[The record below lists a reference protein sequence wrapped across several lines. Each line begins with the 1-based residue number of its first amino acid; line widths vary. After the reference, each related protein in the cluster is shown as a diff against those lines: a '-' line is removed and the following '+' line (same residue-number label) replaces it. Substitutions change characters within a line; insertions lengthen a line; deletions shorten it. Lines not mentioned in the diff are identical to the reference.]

1 MIRFLYSFRSMI
13 AHSRLTTVGVF
24 ASLCME
30 SAFYCWVPLGFRLL
44 IDKVAPSHNLDLF
57 SYIVLSFAGGALL
70 ASCVGFARDYLY
82 VRVQSKFL
90 AQMRQDMF
98 ECLQQL
104 SMSFHVRAAM
114 GDMLGAFSRDLASIE
129 TAAGSVVPQLLLP
142 LVQCVGCTIV
152 LLFLDWRLAATAWLL
167 WPWMFL
173 APRRI
178 ESEAVS
184 ARDERQADEETVL
197 DLLYENLSAQR
208 IVRAFSLERIGSS
221 VFRRRNENLSRS
233 AMRAGLLTLMRER
246 MSMAGILLI
255 QITAFALAS
264 WLVMGGK
271 ITLGTLLASQILT
284 GMLALSLSVLAQS
297 QAVIDTAKLGLGRVN
312 AFLSEPVGMTD
323 ASSAVDLPPFTNE
336 IRFRGVD
343 FSYGGPDLALDGAYA
358 RIRCGSFVA
367 FVGTSGAGKSTML
380 NLLMRLFDPQAGV
393 ITVDGQD
400 IRGVRVNSLRAQMAV
415 VLEDNF
421 LFSTSIK
428 ENIRLGNP
436 ASSDEEVIEAAKQAE
451 IHEFILTLPAGY
463 ESQAGERGEP
473 FSHAHRQRI
482 ALARAML
489 RKPAILL
496 LDEATSALDPLNE
509 AAITET
515 IQRLAMG
522 RTVISVTH
530 RLSSAQYADHVFV
543 FDKGRVAEQGTHAE
557 LLEADA
563 TYASLW
569 HKQAGFTFS
578 ADGGHV
584 DVDAKRLRA
593 LPILETIDEAR
604 LQDLAPFFATE
615 NYASGREIVR
625 QGDPGDKFDIIV
637 RGKVEVLR
645 QDGMQHE
652 PRRVA
657 ILHDG
662 DYFGE
667 ITLLTGFPRTA
678 TVRTLTLC
686 TCISL
691 ERTHFNRMLERFPEL
706 QTEISHV
713 ARDRMKL
720 ASAATL

>member
-1 MIRFLYSFRSMI
+1 MI
-13 AHSRLTTVGVF
+13 AQSRLTLAGICV
-24 ASLCME
+24 ALCIE
-30 SAFYCWVPLGFRLL
+30 TAFYCWVPLGFRVLV
-44 IDKVAPSHNLDLF
+44 DNVAPSRDYDLF

-82 VRVQSKFL
+82 ATMQSKL
-90 AQMRQDMF
+90 VAQMRQDMF

-104 SMSFHVRAAM
+104 SMSFHLRAAM
-114 GDMLGAFSRDLASIE
+114 GDMLGAFSRDLAAIE
-129 TAAGSVVPQLLLP
+129 NAASGSVPHLLLP
-142 LVQCVGCTIV
+142 LIQCVTCTLV

-178 ESEAVS
+178 ESEAVT
-184 ARDERQADEETVL
+184 AKDERQADEETVL
-197 DLLYENLSAQR
+197 DAVYENLSAQT
-208 IVRAFSLERIGSS
+208 IVRAFSLERFGSS

-246 MSMAGILLI
+246 MAMSGILLI
-255 QITAFALAS
+255 QITVFGLAS
-264 WLVMGGK
+264 WLVMSDRLS
-271 ITLGTLLASQILT
+271 LGTLVAAQILT
-284 GMLALSLSVLAQS
+284 GMLALSLSLLAHS
-297 QAVIDTAKLGLGRVN
+297 SRIIEAGKEGMARIN
-312 AFLSEPVGMTD
+312 AFLSEPVGMSD
-323 ASSAVDLPPFTNE
+323 AGSAVDLPPFTNE

-343 FSYGGPDLALDGAYA
+343 FSYAGQDLALDGAYA
-358 RIRCGSFVA
+358 RIKQGSFVA

-400 IRGVRVNSLRAQMAV
+400 IRGFKVGSLRSQMAV

-428 ENIRLGNP
+428 ENIRLGRP
-436 ASSDEEVIEAAKQAE
+436 GASDEEVIEAAKLAE
-451 IHEFILTLPAGY
+451 IHDFIVSLPEGY
-463 ESQAGERGEP
+463 DSQAGERGEP
-473 FSHAHRQRI
+473 FSHANRQRI

-489 RKPAILL
+489 RKPSILL
-496 LDEATSALDPLNE
+496 LDEATSALDPLGE
-509 AAITET
+509 AAITQT
-515 IQRLAMG
+515 IERLAVG

-530 RLSSAQYADHVFV
+530 RLSSAQGADHIFV
-543 FDKGRVAEQGTHAE
+543 FDRGRVAEQGNHAE
-557 LLEADA
+557 LLAA
-563 TYASLW
+563 GGTYASLW
-569 HKQAGFTFS
+569 QKQAGFTFS

-593 LPILETIDEAR
+593 LPILESIDEAR
-604 LQDLAPFFATE
+604 LEDLAPFFATE

-625 QGDPGDKFDIIV
+625 QGDPGDKFYIIV

-645 QDGMQHE
+645 QDGVQHE

-706 QTEISHV
+706 QNEISNV
-713 ARDRMKL
+713 ARDRLKL